1 MRKVKATL
9 YIKFTPRQLAEKYG
23 VSIAEINKRIK
34 KGISIEHEH
43 TGNKIVAEKIA
54 IDHIAEKLDYY
65 KNFKH

>member
-1 MRKVKATL
+1 MRKVKAILT
-9 YIKFTPRQLAEKYG
+9 IKYTPKQLATKYG
-23 VSIAEINKRIK
+23 VSIAEINKRLK
-34 KGISIEHEH
+34 KGIAIEHEH